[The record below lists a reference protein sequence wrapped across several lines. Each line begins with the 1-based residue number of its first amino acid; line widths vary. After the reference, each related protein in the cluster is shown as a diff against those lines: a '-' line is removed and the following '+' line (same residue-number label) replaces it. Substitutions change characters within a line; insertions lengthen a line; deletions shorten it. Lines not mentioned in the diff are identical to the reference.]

1 MINFNKLNLVETI
14 EAEQASSEKAAMSS
28 EKKNNPSHL
37 VRQKSQMAGKMSTAK
52 KSDVVYASEEYFRRL
67 TSQVKLYKAQE
78 SAKVD
83 WRETLEEAKNEKPEE
98 EGNHPYIKLMPFSN
112 PKQKQKEKAVQ
123 SQTQPEPAMS
133 ESIDFEEAFANL
145 VSEAKETNNIAFQ
158 MVKDKLKAQGVLHTP
173 GKPKSPEEKKADA
186 ARKAKNYAD
195 NNKNYD
201 PYKARA
207 GESD

>member
-83 WRETLEEAKNEKPEE
+83 WRETLEEAKKEKRLS
-98 EGNHPYIKLMPFSN
+98 K
-112 PKQKQKEKAVQ
+112 KQKRRA
-123 SQTQPEPAMS
+123 SQTKRVNHEINARRL
-133 ESIDFEEAFANL
+133 FRAN
-145 VSEAKETNNIAFQ
+145 ERNTRWQ
-158 MVKDKLKAQGVLHTP
+158 C
-173 GKPKSPEEKKADA
+173 
-186 ARKAKNYAD
+186 
-195 NNKNYD
+195 
-201 PYKARA
+201 
-207 GESD
+207 